1 MLPQEKFLNLDPL
14 RFLLTQS
21 GTRLFNTCDKTILTI
36 LNFKRFLGG
45 RGNSRAQP
53 PPPPGH
59 NWATRV
65 LLIKEVVKCSM
76 QSVLKMTSVRV
87 Q

>member
-45 RGNSRAQP
+45 EGEFQGP
-53 PPPPGH
+53 
-59 NWATRV
+59 V
-65 LLIKEVVKCSM
+65 
-76 QSVLKMTSVRV
+76 
-87 Q
+87 